1 MFPKKS
7 LKLQA
12 LRKTRNKK
20 VLYQPTNQPN
30 QTKLNQ
36 ILLYIINISTQQT
49 HLTNANNNRQKQ
61 QQQQLTT
68 HQQQCIIVVL
78 NIGKGKFTDKAKCN
92 GYEETIKTTVS
103 LAIWFYFE

>member
-12 LRKTRNKK
+12 LRKIRNNKSS
-20 VLYQPTNQPN
+20 LSTNQPN

-36 ILLYIINISTQQT
+36 ILLYIINISTQQI

-68 HQQQCIIVVL
+68 HQQQCFIVVL
-78 NIGKGKFTDKAKCN
+78 NIGKGKFTDTAKCN